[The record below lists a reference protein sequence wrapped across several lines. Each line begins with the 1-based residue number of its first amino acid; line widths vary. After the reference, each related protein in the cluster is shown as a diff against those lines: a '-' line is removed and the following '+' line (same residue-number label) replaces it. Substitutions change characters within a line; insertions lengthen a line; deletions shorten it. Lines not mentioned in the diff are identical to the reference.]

1 MHVASGR
8 IKSLQR
14 LYLTGTFQ
22 WNAIKASIE
31 ATQEYEHLHN
41 KVCSSK
47 KKY

>member
-1 MHVASGR
+1 MYVASGR

-31 ATQEYEHLHN
+31 ATHEYERLHN
-41 KVCSSK
+41 EVCSSN